1 MAEPQAHDYVLPSM
15 VKWKRSDL
23 ETSER
28 SVLRSTAKQSW
39 RYQKDNTVDPKSW
52 LERAIPDDKGGRNT
66 AEGKEQVI
74 CQELIEVT
82 GIQWLP
88 WVTN

>member
-1 MAEPQAHDYVLPSM
+1 M
-15 VKWKRSDL
+15 
-23 ETSER
+23 
-28 SVLRSTAKQSW
+28 
-39 RYQKDNTVDPKSW
+39 DPKSW